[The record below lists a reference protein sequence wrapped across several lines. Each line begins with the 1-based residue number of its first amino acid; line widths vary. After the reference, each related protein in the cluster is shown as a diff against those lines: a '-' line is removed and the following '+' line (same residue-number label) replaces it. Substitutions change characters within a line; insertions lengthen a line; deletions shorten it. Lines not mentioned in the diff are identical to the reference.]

1 MVSDPSTSS
10 SERPSEHTSRMGAS
24 TASPADTI
32 ALAAPDGHAPPDQG
46 CRVCHVEPAGWFGV
60 DGDNGGGGIGGGILS
75 TGLISDETPVMSNDR
90 VDRCTALLDDALQPP
105 SLLCA
110 PPLFEADLT
119 GVVSGVL

>member
-1 MVSDPSTSS
+1 
-10 SERPSEHTSRMGAS
+10 MGALVGGVGS
-24 TASPADTI
+24 GFAGLVGVFAGGGGVCFVGEVMFII
-32 ALAAPDGHAPPDQG
+32 A
-46 CRVCHVEPAGWFGV
+46 
-60 DGDNGGGGIGGGILS
+60 GGGGIGGGILS

-110 PPLFEADLT
+110 PPLFEADFT